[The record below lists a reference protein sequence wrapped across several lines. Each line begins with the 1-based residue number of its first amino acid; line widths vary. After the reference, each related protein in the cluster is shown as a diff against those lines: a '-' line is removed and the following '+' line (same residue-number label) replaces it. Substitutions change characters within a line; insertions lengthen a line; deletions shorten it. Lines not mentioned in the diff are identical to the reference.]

1 MFLGFSSLLG
11 KFMTSLLDTL
21 SSQLTGGAVKQI
33 AQNLGTNDAATSA
46 AISAALPV
54 LLGALARNAATPD
67 GAASLSNALTRDHD
81 GSILNDIGGAV
92 SNFQGGPG
100 AGILKH
106 VLGGKQDVVAQGL
119 GQAAGIDAGKAG
131 ALLTMLAPMVMGA
144 LGKAQRSGGLD
155 AGGLAAMLGQERQR
169 MAPAGGIGGLLSF
182 LDADKDG
189 SVVDDVLGMAAKFL
203 RK

>member
-1 MFLGFSSLLG
+1 M
-11 KFMTSLLDTL
+11 KQVA
-21 SSQLTGGAVKQI
+21 SQL
-33 AQNLGTNDAATSA
+33 GTDDSGTSA

-54 LLGALARNAATPD
+54 LLGALAKNAASPD
-67 GAASLSNALTRDHD
+67 GAAALSNALTKDHD
-81 GSILNDIGGAV
+81 GSILNDLGGAL
-92 SNFQGGPG
+92 SNYQDGPG
-100 AGILKH
+100 DRILKH
-106 VLGGKQDVVAQGL
+106 VLGGKQEAVATGL
-119 GQAAGIDAGKAG
+119 GKAAGLDASKAG
-131 ALLTMLAPMVMGA
+131 ALLAMLAPVVLGA

-169 MAPAGGIGGLLSF
+169 MAPAGGLGGLLSF